1 MPAPCR
7 RPDVRTVLKRMVAAG
22 LRAGSS
28 RTRPDVKR
36 PVSLGDWVVEV
47 VIGGRMVDVMEIV
60 GLLVV
65 VVEVVPL
72 VGVLDVVVVVG
83 R

>member
-1 MPAPCR
+1 M
-7 RPDVRTVLKRMVAAG
+7 
-22 LRAGSS
+22 
-28 RTRPDVKR
+28 KR

-47 VIGGRMVDVMEIV
+47 VIGGRMVDVVEIV